1 MTALDTPLP
10 LLELEDEPLG
20 ERARWAVVDAF
31 TIAKRN
37 LTHLVRLPQL
47 LVFATIQPVMFVLL
61 FTFVFGGAIDT
72 PGDYI
77 DFLLPGIF
85 VQTVTFG
92 ATQTGVGLADDL
104 GKGLIE
110 RFRTLPMSRSAV
122 LAGRTL
128 SDLLRNAFV
137 LLLMVVVGVLVGF
150 SPDGG
155 ALSVLGAAAVVLLFS
170 FALSWIAA
178 LVGLSSRD
186 AETAQTTMFP
196 LLFPLVF
203 ASSAFVPTTAMPGWL
218 QVWANNQPVS
228 QTVNAAR
235 AITQG
240 VATTGGRAAVD
251 PLVAR
256 HPRGVRPPR
265 GAALPA
271 DLTSRRPTCS
281 RGSRRPGDHLDRPA
295 AVVLVGAVR
304 DA

>member
-1 MTALDTPLP
+1 VTTLDRPPADRDPTVHVPP
-10 LLELEDEPLG
+10 PLEDESPA
-20 ERARWAVVDAF
+20 ERVRWAVIDAV
-31 TIAKRN
+31 TVAQRN

-104 GKGLIE
+104 GKGLID

-137 LLLMVVVGVLVGF
+137 LVLMIVVGLLVGF
-150 SPDGG
+150 SPAGG
-155 ALSVLGAAAVVLLFS
+155 AVSVLAAAGVVLAFS
-170 FALSWIAA
+170 FALSWVAA
-178 LVGLSSRD
+178 LVGLSSKD

-203 ASSAFVPTTAMPGWL
+203 ASSAFVPTASMPSWL
-218 QVWANNQPVS
+218 QVWADNQPVTK
-228 QTVNAAR
+228 TVDAAR
-235 AITQG
+235 ALTQG
-240 VATTGGRAAVD
+240 VATSADVVPSLLWSLGILAVFA
-251 PLVAR
+251 PL
-256 HPRGVRPPR
+256 
-265 GAALPA
+265 
-271 DLTSRRPTCS
+271 
-281 RGSRRPGDHLDRPA
+281 
-295 AVVLVGAVR
+295 AVR
-304 DA
+304 RYRRT

>member
-1 MTALDTPLP
+1 VTTLDRPPADRRPAAHVLQP
-10 LLELEDEPLG
+10 LEDESPG
-20 ERARWAVVDAF
+20 ERVRWAVIDAV
-31 TIAKRN
+31 TLARRN

-104 GKGLIE
+104 GKGLID

-137 LLLMVVVGVLVGF
+137 LVLMIVVGLLVGF
-150 SPDGG
+150 SPEGG
-155 ALSVLGAAAVVLLFS
+155 AVSVLAAAGVVLAFS

-178 LVGLSSRD
+178 VVGLSSKD

-203 ASSAFVPTTAMPGWL
+203 ASSAFVPTSSMPGWL
-218 QVWANNQPVS
+218 RVWADNQPVT
-228 QTVNAAR
+228 QTVDAAR
-235 AITQG
+235 ALTQG
-240 VATTGGRAAVD
+240 VATSGDVLPSLLWSLGILAVFA
-251 PLVAR
+251 PL
-256 HPRGVRPPR
+256 
-265 GAALPA
+265 
-271 DLTSRRPTCS
+271 
-281 RGSRRPGDHLDRPA
+281 
-295 AVVLVGAVR
+295 AVR
-304 DA
+304 RYRRT